1 MSSKTHKVLEELT
14 VSTSSIRPKLAF
26 LVKEVNSRLG
36 KSLWSRGGASNH
48 TILDTSGR
56 YTRKII
62 GVLILFIFLI
72 LYYGSGST
80 NVPNEVPK
88 NEFRAHAVISME
100 DHLLRQAIL
109 EKERLDAIIPV
120 NQPIEKPSTNEVVAE
135 SETDFIKI
143 EEVGDSN
150 DQPEV
155 ESENIETEQ
164 PSDIVE
170 ERPMDEN
177 QEINQDAFT
186 PSDADF
192 EFEEFKGPDLSNLPE
207 EIPIPYQEPVQ
218 NAYSLDLP
226 QQDTNLELNVV
237 ESLGKSSSPAIKKL
251 RVVQT
256 KAILFLESMSERSGS
271 DIQRL

>member
-36 KSLWSRGGASNH
+36 KSLWWSRGGASNQK
-48 TILDTSGR
+48 ILDTSGR

-62 GVLILFIFLI
+62 GVLVLFIFLI

-80 NVPNEVPK
+80 NVPNELPK

-120 NQPIEKPSTNEVVAE
+120 NQPIEKPSANEEVAE
-135 SETDFIKI
+135 SETDFIRI
-143 EEVGDSN
+143 EEVSDSY
-150 DQPEV
+150 DQPQV
-155 ESENIETEQ
+155 ESVKIETEQ
-164 PSDIVE
+164 TAEVVE
-170 ERPMDEN
+170 DQPMDEN
-177 QEINQDAFT
+177 QENNQDAFT

-226 QQDTNLELNVV
+226 QQDTNIELNVV
-237 ESLGKSSSPAIKKL
+237 ESLGKSSSIRHKNISILKI
-251 RVVQT
+251 
-256 KAILFLESMSERSGS
+256 ILF
-271 DIQRL
+271 

>member
-36 KSLWSRGGASNH
+36 KSLWYIRSRGGASNR

-62 GVLILFIFLI
+62 GVLVLFIFLI

-120 NQPIEKPSTNEVVAE
+120 NQPIEEPSTNEVVAE

-143 EEVGDSN
+143 EEVSDSN
-150 DQPEV
+150 DKPEV
-155 ESENIETEQ
+155 ESEKIDSEQ
-164 PSDIVE
+164 PLEIVG
-170 ERPMDEN
+170 ERPIDEN
-177 QEINQDAFT
+177 QEVNQDAFT

-226 QQDTNLELNVV
+226 QQDTNIELNVV
-237 ESLGKSSSPAIKKL
+237 ESLGKSSS
-251 RVVQT
+251 
-256 KAILFLESMSERSGS
+256 
-271 DIQRL
+271 IQHRLYRYDK